1 MDVLINRLQNAG
13 YGCKLVQRFVECLSV
28 MPSPMILCCW
38 PTRGMQYLRCEIC
51 DEFAT
56 EFGMKFISSKYV
68 VMRLGDRYKVK
79 CEPVMLAGCEL
90 QFVESLKYIGSSKC
104 SIDNVRFKFY
114 TSFNVIYSRDI
125 NIFYFYSSSKG
136 AQSELVTLQ
145 LLKSYCFMLI
155 LCATEVCH
163 CQSIL

>member
-1 MDVLINRLQNAG
+1 
-13 YGCKLVQRFVECLSV
+13 
-28 MPSPMILCCW
+28 
-38 PTRGMQYLRCEIC
+38 
-51 DEFAT
+51 
-56 EFGMKFISSKYV
+56 
-68 VMRLGDRYKVK
+68 
-79 CEPVMLAGCEL
+79 MLAGCEL

-125 NIFYFYSSSKG
+125 GIFYFYSSSKG

-155 LCATEVCH
+155 LCATEVLPLSKYSLEFEHMGFLCEPS
-163 CQSIL
+163 CC